1 MLKLNKAM
9 LEKIESIR
17 NNPYTEKIISVSE
30 VEDMIPKRMSI
41 SIASGNYPVII
52 KFTAMQKVEV
62 TYINTYFGE
71 RTEII
76 YGGFDAVQY
85 KHDAEGMCDE
95 YYGDDVIDIKFVG
108 EIAKAINEHK
118 DEELNG

>member
-1 MLKLNKAM
+1 MLIMNKAM
-9 LEKIESIR
+9 TEKIESIR

-30 VEDMIPKRMSI
+30 AEDMIPKRMSI

-52 KFTAMQKVEV
+52 KFTAMQKVAV

-85 KHDAEGMCDE
+85 KHDAEGMHDK
-95 YYGDDVIDIKFVG
+95 YYGDDVIDVKFVG
-108 EIAKAINEHK
+108 EIAKAIYDSK
-118 DEELNG
+118 EE

>member
-1 MLKLNKAM
+1 MLKLNKSM
-9 LEKIESIR
+9 LEKIENIR
-17 NNPYTEKIISVSE
+17 KNPYTEKIISVSE
-30 VEDMIPKRMSI
+30 VEDMIPKRTSI
-41 SIASGNYPVII
+41 SITQGNYPIEI
-52 KFTAMQKVEV
+52 KFTAMQKVAV

-85 KHDAEGMCDE
+85 KHDTEGMLDE
-95 YYGDDVIDIKFVG
+95 YYGDDVIDIKFIG